1 MRLMA
6 KVRPNYG
13 SDPLRVPH
21 TYDAHCQVEVC
32 IQEPCSVKYLDENEV
47 SQRILALCFNLD
59 LLIRTE
65 LQQQQSSLETS
76 PIESDAFQAE
86 AADVL
91 EKITRTLQHLP
102 PPVPE
107 LEDYLDSRGLSLFFP
122 RVEVYIIHG
131 RPVDMLEQPPL
142 DDYFENVCRLNQIL
156 VLSQQLQGD
165 VYQLNRHKYIAH
177 RIAVLYRAMH
187 QMGDVA
193 LLAAY
198 RRDVEARFPRIK
210 ACLSVEEPGKGP
222 PPTLPDHH
230 AKWLLQLTSGLVKS
244 LLSLPYELSEGLS
257 PAMAMLSHAS

>member
-13 SDPLRVPH
+13 LSGQWLIAESCCFELRLAMTAIARSDPLRVPH

-86 AADVL
+86 
-91 EKITRTLQHLP
+91 
-102 PPVPE
+102 
-107 LEDYLDSRGLSLFFP
+107 
-122 RVEVYIIHG
+122 
-131 RPVDMLEQPPL
+131 
-142 DDYFENVCRLNQIL
+142 DYFENVCRLNQIL